1 MEAGKTR
8 QQERPLREMRNG
20 RPSKKKIH
28 ILIADREAIFRFG
41 LRRLLSA
48 EGDVRVAAEA
58 ENFTQA
64 LHLARQVKPDVI
76 FLQSE
81 ILSEKPEEELE
92 KLRSASAGCR
102 LVITGASLTK
112 DEPLRFIRSGASG
125 VILKSVDPALFIK
138 CIRKVMLDEIWLPKG
153 DITQMA
159 RMLETA
165 PLDLP
170 RPVDTL
176 TQREKTIISYLV
188 QGWRNRE
195 IAQHLSISEQTVKNH
210 LRAVYDKV
218 GVSDRLELV
227 LYVVYQRIE
236 LPAVSLSIA
245 RRN

>member
-1 MEAGKTR
+1 
-8 QQERPLREMRNG
+8 MRNG